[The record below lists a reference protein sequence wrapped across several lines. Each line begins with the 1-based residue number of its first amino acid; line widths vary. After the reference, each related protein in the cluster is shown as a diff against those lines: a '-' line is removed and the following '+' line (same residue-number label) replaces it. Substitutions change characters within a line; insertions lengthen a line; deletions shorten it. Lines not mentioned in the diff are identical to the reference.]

1 MQVGMMGLGRM
12 GFNLGLRL
20 LQAGIGVA
28 AYNRSPQKTGELA
41 AKGAAAAASP
51 AELVELLAPPRAVW
65 IMLPAELVE
74 ERIAELAGLLAPGD
88 LIIDG
93 GNSHYQDDPPR
104 FARLAELGL
113 RYLDVGVSGGVWG
126 LEKGYCLMV
135 GGARADYERLRPA
148 WEALGAPGGHMYC
161 GPAGAGHYVKMIHN
175 AIEYGLMQAYG
186 EGFELLANGPY
197 GEELDLAA
205 TARLWGAG
213 SVVRSWLLE
222 LLAGAL
228 AGDGR
233 LEGIRGWVEDSGE
246 GRWSLEEALRSST
259 ATPVTALALMQRFRS
274 RRADTFSDKVVAALR
289 REFGGHP
296 VKGR

>member
-1 MQVGMMGLGRM
+1 MQMGMIGLGRM

-20 LQAGIGVA
+20 LRAGIGVA
-28 AYNRSPQKTGELA
+28 AHNRSPARTAALA
-41 AKGAAAAASP
+41 AKGALAASSL
-51 AELVELLAPPRAVW
+51 AELVGLLAPPRAVW
-65 IMLPAELVE
+65 IMLPAELVQ
-74 ERIAELAGLLAPGD
+74 ERIAELAALLAPGD
-88 LIIDG
+88 LVIDG
-93 GNSHYQDDPPR
+93 GNSHYRDDPPR
-104 FARLAELGL
+104 HQRLAELGL

-126 LEKGYCLMV
+126 LDKGYCLMV
-135 GGARADYERLRPA
+135 GGAAADYERLTPV
-148 WEALGAPGGHMYC
+148 WEALCAPGGHMHC

-197 GEELDLAA
+197 GEEMDLAA

-228 AGDGR
+228 DGDGR

-246 GRWSLEEALRSST
+246 GRWSVEEALQSAT
-259 ATPVTALALMQRFRS
+259 AAPVTALALMQRFRS
-274 RRADTFSDKVVAALR
+274 RRTDAFSDRVVAALR
-289 REFGGHP
+289 REFGGHA
-296 VKGR
+296 VKGE